1 MLNKLVDLYKVVI
14 SKVVE
19 VETLTSGKTGE
30 QKKEILVN
38 YLAELY
44 DIPGIP
50 NFLETPAKKFA
61 IGLIIDKVVEKLN
74 VLTDWNFGGLNLT
87 TSNIEQIAAITQAP
101 VTLAIDSVKGMPTT
115 AELDA
120 KIADVYAKYN
130 AVQPVEDSWTKA
142 IAFALKW
149 EGGKNYEGTATGA
162 HTMLNPAD
170 KGGPTNM
177 GITLPTLA
185 KALAEGVIPP
195 HVTLDGITRE
205 QVEAIYKFNY
215 WKHYGWDELS
225 HPVSLCA
232 LDCSI
237 NHGGFAWILQRACVD
252 MGAQIAIDGKFGPAT
267 KDALKK
273 CSTSVPMQMA
283 QAVVNQRKVYYDRI
297 VAKDPGQQ
305 ANLNGWYNRLKAM
318 AVASGVKSPV

>member
-1 MLNKLVDLYKVVI
+1 MLNKLVDLYKAVI

-74 VLTDWNFGGLNLT
+74 VLTDWNFGGIQLSNKSLDKLAEVIPAPT
-87 TSNIEQIAAITQAP
+87 TFAFET
-101 VTLAIDSVKGMPTT
+101 VKGMPTE

-120 KIADVYAKYN
+120 KLDDVFARYN
-130 AVQPVEDSWTKA
+130 AAPKDDKWEQA
-142 IAFALKW
+142 IKFSLQW
-149 EGGKNYEGTATGA
+149 EGGKNYAGDADGA
-162 HTMLNPAD
+162 YTMLNPAD

-177 GITLPTLA
+177 GVTLPTLA
-185 KALAEGVIPP
+185 VAVASGVIAQSDLDLL
-195 HVTLDGITRE
+195 TLED
-205 QVEAIYKFNY
+205 VKAIYKANY
-215 WKHYGWDELS
+215 WTARGWDELP

-237 NHGGFAWILQRACVD
+237 NHGGFAWILQRACKD
-252 MGAQIAIDGKFGPAT
+252 LGADITIDGKYGPNT
-267 KDALKK
+267 KDILVGLAEVRAAEL
-273 CSTSVPMQMA
+273 A
-283 QAVVNQRKVYYDRI
+283 QAIVNQRKAYYDNI

-305 ANLNGWYNRLKAM
+305 ANLKGWYNRLKAM